1 MAPWTRGCSE
11 KPHIKS
17 EGQANEKGV
26 GTWGRQRKGK
36 GDEGMDS
43 PWRRNR
49 EFFRALLVTR
59 IKVESVGTTGMD
71 ANKGDRDW
79 HP

>member
-1 MAPWTRGCSE
+1 
-11 KPHIKS
+11 
-17 EGQANEKGV
+17 
-26 GTWGRQRKGK
+26 
-36 GDEGMDS
+36 MDS

-59 IKVESVGTTGMD
+59 IKVESVGATGMD

>member
-1 MAPWTRGCSE
+1 M
-11 KPHIKS
+11 
-17 EGQANEKGV
+17 
-26 GTWGRQRKGK
+26 GTWGHQRKEK

-49 EFFRALLVTR
+49 ELFRALLVTR
-59 IKVESVGTTGMD
+59 IKVESVGATGMD